1 VHKQKIVIT
10 GVGVLAPNGIGKKEY
25 WRALRGGR
33 SGIKQITRFDTSE
46 FECNLAGE
54 IKDFKPT
61 YFLGYKGLRNLDRN
75 ARLLCSAA
83 KMAIDDARLSIDYK
97 NTDDIGVCT
106 GSTLSS
112 LWNYAEFDKEAI
124 QDGPLFTNVA
134 LFPGTVM
141 NAASSQVS
149 IKFGIQG
156 FNTTISTGY
165 SSSIDALEYA
175 IDFIRLGRIK
185 AVLVGAVESLA
196 LVNYLGFYRLG
207 FFAGMQGEEISC
219 PFDRRRNGI
228 ILGEGAAVIVVED
241 EEYAQKRGANI
252 YAEIKDIGNCFDS
265 FRIGKYNP
273 AVNGLKE
280 SMKQAM
286 MNSHLETED
295 IDYISASA
303 NSVPEQDRLET
314 KAIKDVFGN
323 CAYNIPVSAIK
334 SMIGE
339 PFSAGGLLQI
349 IASIGSIEYSFV
361 PPTINYQVRDDE
373 CDLDYVVNRSRTSR
387 INNVLVNNYGPGGNN
402 ASLVISKYN

>member
-1 VHKQKIVIT
+1 MHKRKIVIT
-10 GVGVLAPNGIGKKEY
+10 GVGVLAPNGIGKQEF

-33 SGIKQITRFDTSE
+33 SGIEQITRFDTSDY
-46 FECNLAGE
+46 ECKLAAE
-54 IKDFKPT
+54 IKDFDPT
-61 YFLGYKGLRNLDRN
+61 HFLGYKGLRNLDRN

-83 KMAIDDARLSIDYK
+83 KLAIDDARLSIDHK

-106 GSTLSS
+106 GTTLAS
-112 LWNYAEFDKEAI
+112 LWNVAEFDRGLLK
-124 QDGPLFTNVA
+124 DGPLFTDA
-134 LFPGTVM
+134 SLFPGTVI

-175 IDFIRLGRIK
+175 INFIRLGRIN

-196 LVNYLGFYRLG
+196 LANYIGFHQLG
-207 FFAGMQGEEISC
+207 FFAGIKGEEISC

-228 ILGEGAAVIVVED
+228 ILGEGAAVIIIEE
-241 EEYAQKRGANI
+241 EEYARKRGASI

-273 AVNGLKE
+273 EVNGLTE

-286 MNSHLETED
+286 RNSRLETED

-303 NSVPEQDRLET
+303 NSVPEHDRLET
-314 KAIKDVFGN
+314 KAIKEVFGRI
-323 CAYNIPVSAIK
+323 AYNVPVSAIK

-373 CDLDYVVNRSRTSR
+373 CDLDYVANWSRISR

>member
-1 VHKQKIVIT
+1 MHKRKIVIT
-10 GVGVLAPNGIGKKEY
+10 GVGVLAPNGIGKEEY

-61 YFLGYKGLRNLDRN
+61 YFLGYKGLRSLDRN

-83 KMAIDDARLSIDYK
+83 KMAIDDARLSIDHR
-97 NTDDIGVCT
+97 NTNDIGVCT
-106 GSTLSS
+106 GTTLSS
-112 LWNYAEFDKEAI
+112 LWNVVEFDRGLLN
-124 QDGPLFTNVA
+124 DGPLFTDAA
-134 LFPGTVM
+134 LFPGTVI

-149 IKFGIQG
+149 IRLGIQG

-175 IDFIRLGRIK
+175 IDFIRLGRVK

-196 LVNYLGFYRLG
+196 LANYLGFHRLG
-207 FFAGMQGEEISC
+207 FFAGIQGEEISC
-219 PFDRRRNGI
+219 PFDKRRNGI
-228 ILGEGAAVIVVED
+228 ILGEGAAVIMIED
-241 EEYAQKRGANI
+241 EEYARERGVPV

-273 AVNGLKE
+273 KVNGLTE

-286 MNSHLETED
+286 KNSRLDTED

-314 KAIKDVFGN
+314 KAIKDVFGRL
-323 CAYNIPVSAIK
+323 AYNIPVSAIK

-387 INNVLVNNYGPGGNN
+387 INNVLINNYGPGGNN
-402 ASLVISKYN
+402 ASLVISRYN